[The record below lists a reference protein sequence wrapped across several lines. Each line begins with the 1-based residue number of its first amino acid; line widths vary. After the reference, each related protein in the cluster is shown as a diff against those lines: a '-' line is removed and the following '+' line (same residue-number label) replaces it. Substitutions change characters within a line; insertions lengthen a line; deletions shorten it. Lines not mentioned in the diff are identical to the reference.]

1 MKKLQLG
8 MFIYDETDIP
18 PYIKKLYNE
27 LTQKAR
33 KQILKP
39 RCNIDAMIKEARI
52 AFDKA
57 LGIPVDLTL
66 PQKVEQYENL
76 SEEIEK
82 EFKNQD
88 MRHLTVD
95 MRIDE
100 SGIKDMKIEEKPC
113 KMQ

>member
-8 MFIYDETDIP
+8 M
-18 PYIKKLYNE
+18 KS
-27 LTQKAR
+27 
-33 KQILKP
+33 
-39 RCNIDAMIKEARI
+39 RCNIGAMIKEARI

-66 PQKVEQYENL
+66 PQKNL
-76 SEEIEK
+76 SEEIKK

-100 SGIKDMKIEEKPC
+100 SGIKDMKIEEKLC

>member
-8 MFIYDETDIP
+8 M
-18 PYIKKLYNE
+18 KS
-27 LTQKAR
+27 
-33 KQILKP
+33 
-39 RCNIDAMIKEARI
+39 RCNIGAMIKESRI

-66 PQKVEQYENL
+66 PQKNF
-76 SEEIEK
+76 SEEIKK

-100 SGIKDMKIEEKPC
+100 SGIKDMKIEEKSC

>member
-8 MFIYDETDIP
+8 M
-18 PYIKKLYNE
+18 KS
-27 LTQKAR
+27 
-33 KQILKP
+33 
-39 RCNIDAMIKEARI
+39 RCNIGAMIKEARS

-57 LGIPVDLTL
+57 LGTPVDLTL
-66 PQKVEQYENL
+66 PQKNL
-76 SEEIEK
+76 SEEIKK

-95 MRIDE
+95 MHIDE
-100 SGIKDMKIEEKPC
+100 SGIKDMKIEEKLC

>member
-8 MFIYDETDIP
+8 M
-18 PYIKKLYNE
+18 KS
-27 LTQKAR
+27 
-33 KQILKP
+33 
-39 RCNIDAMIKEARI
+39 RCNIGAMIKEARI

-57 LGIPVDLTL
+57 LGTPVDLTL
-66 PQKVEQYENL
+66 PQKNL
-76 SEEIEK
+76 SEEIKK

-100 SGIKDMKIEEKPC
+100 SGIKDMKIEEKLC

>member
-8 MFIYDETDIP
+8 M
-18 PYIKKLYNE
+18 KS
-27 LTQKAR
+27 
-33 KQILKP
+33 
-39 RCNIDAMIKEARI
+39 RCNIGAMIKEARI

-66 PQKVEQYENL
+66 PQKNL
-76 SEEIEK
+76 SEEIKK

>member
-8 MFIYDETDIP
+8 M
-18 PYIKKLYNE
+18 KS
-27 LTQKAR
+27 
-33 KQILKP
+33 
-39 RCNIDAMIKEARI
+39 RCNIGAMIKEAKI

-66 PQKVEQYENL
+66 PQKNL
-76 SEEIEK
+76 SEEIKK

>member
-8 MFIYDETDIP
+8 M
-18 PYIKKLYNE
+18 KS
-27 LTQKAR
+27 
-33 KQILKP
+33 
-39 RCNIDAMIKEARI
+39 RCNIGAMIKEARI

-57 LGIPVDLTL
+57 LGIPVDLTS
-66 PQKVEQYENL
+66 PQKNL
-76 SEEIEK
+76 SEEIKK

-100 SGIKDMKIEEKPC
+100 SGIKDMKIEEKSC

>member
-8 MFIYDETDIP
+8 M
-18 PYIKKLYNE
+18 KS
-27 LTQKAR
+27 
-33 KQILKP
+33 
-39 RCNIDAMIKEARI
+39 RCNISAMIKEARI

-66 PQKVEQYENL
+66 PQKNL
-76 SEEIEK
+76 SEEIKK

-100 SGIKDMKIEEKPC
+100 SGIKDMKIEEKSC

>member
-8 MFIYDETDIP
+8 M
-18 PYIKKLYNE
+18 KS
-27 LTQKAR
+27 
-33 KQILKP
+33 
-39 RCNIDAMIKEARI
+39 RCNIGAMIKEARI

-57 LGIPVDLTL
+57 LGIPVDLTF
-66 PQKVEQYENL
+66 PQKNL
-76 SEEIEK
+76 SEEIKK

-95 MRIDE
+95 MCIDE
-100 SGIKDMKIEEKPC
+100 SGIKDMKIEEKSC

>member
-8 MFIYDETDIP
+8 M
-18 PYIKKLYNE
+18 KS
-27 LTQKAR
+27 
-33 KQILKP
+33 
-39 RCNIDAMIKEARI
+39 RCNIGAMIKEARI
-52 AFDKA
+52 AFDKT

-66 PQKVEQYENL
+66 PQKNF
-76 SEEIEK
+76 SEEIKK

-100 SGIKDMKIEEKPC
+100 SGIKDMKIEEKSC

>member
-8 MFIYDETDIP
+8 M
-18 PYIKKLYNE
+18 KS
-27 LTQKAR
+27 
-33 KQILKP
+33 
-39 RCNIDAMIKEARI
+39 RCNIGAMIKEARI

-57 LGIPVDLTL
+57 LVIPVDLTL
-66 PQKVEQYENL
+66 PQKNL
-76 SEEIEK
+76 SEEIKK

-100 SGIKDMKIEEKPC
+100 SGIKDMKIEEKSC